1 MGEEAPAYFVVGRIG
16 GYGYNKGGKD
26 NEGSNLYGRCCFERP
41 GREEENTG
49 ELAAATATD

>member
-16 GYGYNKGGKD
+16 GYGDNKGGKD
-26 NEGSNLYGRCCFERP
+26 NDGSNSYGRCCFERT